1 MATPVDTK
9 PTFSH
14 RIRTLMEPVWA
25 DRRMGAA
32 VALAVAVGCGL
43 LLGWWTPRGPLTTAE
58 SLGTMLF
65 CLLVGA
71 AVGFILR
78 SRWAM
83 LAAPVVVVIVFELT
97 RIGTDGPTVDD
108 IATSPYG
115 IFAFIVGRGFHALL
129 ALPAMILGAALGAG
143 AARRLT
149 RTPDE
154 AHRAS
159 AGVVVRR
166 VVAAL
171 TTVALIALAVVVARP
186 ASTAPIEA
194 ADGDAATTSIAEL
207 TTVESGGKDLGLM
220 LRGADVDNPVLLF
233 LAGGPGGSE
242 LGAMRN
248 HLQLLEE
255 HFVVATLDQRGT
267 GTSYP
272 ALDPASTLTLE
283 SSVEDA
289 ITVTDYLRERF
300 GEDKIYLSGQ
310 SGGTVYGVLAVQ
322 QEPELYHAYIG
333 TGQMVDP
340 LETDTIFYEDTLV
353 WAEQSGDTA
362 LVEELER
369 IGLPPYEDML
379 DYETALSY
387 EHQVYPY
394 DRTGNSEGEG
404 GFSENFLVPEYTLI
418 DQIHLLGSFMDTFAV
433 IYPQLQDTDFRTD
446 VTSLEV
452 PVYFVQ
458 GAHEARGRAEPFAAW
473 FDVLEAPVKE
483 STELATSGHR
493 PLFEQPDE
501 FVAYLRDTVLVRT
514 PPS

>member
-1 MATPVDTK
+1 MATPVDPN
-9 PTFSH
+9 PTASS
-14 RIRTLMEPVWA
+14 RVRTLMEPLWA
-25 DRRMGAA
+25 DRRVGAA
-32 VALAVAVGCGL
+32 VALAVAVGFGL

-58 SLGTMLF
+58 SLGTMVL

-71 AVGFILR
+71 VVGFILR

-83 LAAPVVVVIVFELT
+83 LAAPVVIVVVFELT
-97 RIGTDGPTVDD
+97 RMGTDGPTVDA

-129 ALPAMILGAALGAG
+129 ALPAMILGAVVGAG

-149 RTPDE
+149 RSPDDT
-154 AHRAS
+154 HRAG

-166 VVAAL
+166 TVAAL
-171 TTVALIALAVVVARP
+171 TAVALIALAVILARP
-186 ASTAPIEA
+186 ASTAPIQT
-194 ADGDAATTSIAEL
+194 ADGEPATNSIAEL

-220 LRGADVDNPVLLF
+220 LRGVDVENPVLLF

-248 HLQLLEE
+248 HLQELEE

-272 ALDPASTLTLE
+272 ELDPASTLTLA

-289 ITVTDYLRERF
+289 ITVTNTLRERF
-300 GEDKIYLSGQ
+300 DEDRIYLSGQ
-310 SGGTVYGVLAVQ
+310 SGGTIYGVLAVQ

-333 TGQMVDP
+333 TGQMVSP
-340 LETDTIFYEDTLV
+340 LETDTIFYEDTLA
-353 WAEQSGDTA
+353 WAQRSSDTA
-362 LVEELER
+362 LVAELER
-369 IGLPPYEDML
+369 IGPPPYADML
-379 DYETALSY
+379 DYETALAY

-394 DRTGNSEGEG
+394 DHTGNSEGEG
-404 GFSENFLVPEYTLI
+404 GFSENFLVPEYTLT
-418 DQIHLLGSFMDTFAV
+418 DQIHLLGAFMDTFAV
-433 IYPQLQDTDFRTD
+433 IYPQVQDVDFRTD
-446 VTSLEV
+446 VPSLDV

-458 GAHEARGRAEPFAAW
+458 GAHEAAGRAEPFAEW
-473 FDVLEAPVKE
+473 FDLLEAPVKE